1 MKSLSRVRLLVT
13 PWTAAYQAPPSMGF
27 SRQEYWSGSSVP
39 SLSDIVSYMQTSWKK
54 KIRKK
59 ISIFLSK
66 YGLWTLRN
74 PPAHLRGQLR
84 DEGRFPV
91 SCVIPP
97 RDSAGTSLV
106 PLDSLPLA
114 GMVAVGQSL
123 SLNRIFFAN

>member
-1 MKSLSRVRLLVT
+1 MSIRVCKKCL
-13 PWTAAYQAPPSMGF
+13 AYCQIYH
-27 SRQEYWSGSSVP
+27 RY
-39 SLSDIVSYMQTSWKK
+39 LSDIVSYMHTSWKK
-54 KIRKK
+54 KLEKN
-59 ISIFLSK
+59 SIFTSK
-66 YGLWTLRN
+66 YGLWTLRK
-74 PPAHLRGQLR
+74 PPAHLRGQLG

-97 RDSAGTSLV
+97 GDSAGTSLV